1 VRSRSVIYHEILA
14 GLERKLLRDDACG
27 RVRAARAEA
36 DHDAHRPARVALAPA
51 RTRHNTEDRSQ
62 KYQGRRFS
70 LHHTG
75 NITERLLKKT
85 NESRRETQMAISH
98 ENKSAARQGRSD
110 LRLSACI
117 FGSLLSFCSRSADDL
132 SPLAGFGAYELGELL
147 GSHRPRFDPHC
158 AHA

>member
-1 VRSRSVIYHEILA
+1 LPVDARIDGERRRCMQQRVAVGRRLRHEIGADDAVRSRSVIYHEILA

-51 RTRHNTEDRSQ
+51 RTRHNTEYRSQ

-75 NITERLLKKT
+75 NIAERLLKKT

-117 FGSLLSFCSRSADDL
+117 FGSLL
-132 SPLAGFGAYELGELL
+132 
-147 GSHRPRFDPHC
+147 
-158 AHA
+158 